1 MIAFTI
7 PGDPPTA
14 TAQQKGR
21 SSKTGAWYKTPELR
35 DAEQKYM
42 AYAAQARPPEPITG
56 PVQLHVVF
64 MFDHR
69 GRHKDGEAKTTRP
82 DTDNMVKLLKDVLT
96 RCGFWKDDAQV
107 YDERVLKVWSSQP
120 GTVVIVE
127 DMSEDEQTR

>member
-1 MIAFTI
+1 MITVWI

-14 TAQQKGR
+14 TAQQKGQNR
-21 SSKTGAWYKTPELR
+21 KTGKYYKPPDLR

-42 AYAAQARPPEPITG
+42 AYAAQARPPQPITG

-69 GRHKDGEAKTTRP
+69 SRHADGEPKTTKP

-107 YDERVLKVWSSQP
+107 YDERVMKVWSSQP
-120 GTVVIVE
+120 KTVVMVE
-127 DMSEDEQTR
+127 EMCDEQTR